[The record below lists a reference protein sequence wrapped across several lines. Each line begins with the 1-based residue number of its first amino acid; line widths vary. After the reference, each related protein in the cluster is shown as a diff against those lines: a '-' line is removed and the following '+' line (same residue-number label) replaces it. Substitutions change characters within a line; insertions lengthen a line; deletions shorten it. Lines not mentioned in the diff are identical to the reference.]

1 MFKCLVASRGYHVYG
16 KTAWAA
22 PKRGQK
28 LYAKKETNAEALLV
42 DKYAVAWMLKSKAKL
57 VADHDVVGHV
67 PQEISQFAY
76 YFLNGEALRLIVQT
90 KKYRCS
96 PIAKGGLEIV
106 LEAVFKIDDSKRE
119 ILCRLKDLIQ
129 QNYNSTELDDSLQAV
144 DDTSTSLVQ
153 ADKEVDDDS
162 QEIVIVIDDDSED
175 ED

>member
-1 MFKCLVASRGYHVYG
+1 METVFKCLVASCGYHVYG
-16 KTAWAA
+16 KTVWAA

-28 LYAKKETNAEALLV
+28 LYTNAEALLV
-42 DKYAVAWMLKSKAKL
+42 DKYAVAWMLQSKAKL
-57 VADHDVVGHV
+57 VTDVVGHV
-67 PQEISQFAY
+67 PQEISRFAY
-76 YFLNGEALRLIVQT
+76 YFFKHGGSIETIVQAE
-90 KKYRCS
+90 KYRCS
-96 PIAKGGLEIV
+96 AIAKGGLEIV

-129 QNYNSTELDDSLQAV
+129 QNYDSTELENSLQAV
-144 DDTSTSLVQ
+144 DDTSTSLVE